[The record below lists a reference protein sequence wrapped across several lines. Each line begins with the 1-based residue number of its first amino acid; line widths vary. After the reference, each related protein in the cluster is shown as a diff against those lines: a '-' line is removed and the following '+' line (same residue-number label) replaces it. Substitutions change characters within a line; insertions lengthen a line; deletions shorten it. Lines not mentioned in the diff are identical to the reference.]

1 MKVRLTA
8 RAESDLQTI
17 ARWIAFDNPEAA
29 RTFALQLRRKC
40 AALSRSPKRF
50 PIVREVE
57 RRDLRKRVH
66 GRYLIFYTI
75 LDDRVEVV
83 RIVHGA
89 RDWASIISEND

>member
-1 MKVRLTA
+1 MKVKLTA
-8 RAESDLQTI
+8 RAESDLQII
-17 ARWIAFDNPEAA
+17 ARWIALDNPEAA
-29 RTFALQLRRKC
+29 RTFAVQLRQKC

-50 PIVREVE
+50 PVVREVE

-75 LDDRVEVV
+75 FDDRVEVL

-89 RDWASIISEND
+89 RDWASIVSEDD